1 MVTFIHVMEQTRR
14 PTISLVLPMVGKM
27 LTLLDSSRTIIVH
40 DYELDCDSEV
50 KVSSLVPL
58 QLIHTAHLTNN
69 LLNA

>member
-1 MVTFIHVMEQTRR
+1 
-14 PTISLVLPMVGKM
+14 MVGKM

-58 QLIHTAHLTNN
+58 QLIHTARLTNN
-69 LLNA
+69 LLNP

>member
-1 MVTFIHVMEQTRR
+1 MTFIHVMEQTRR

-58 QLIHTAHLTNN
+58 FTYCSFN
-69 LLNA
+69 

>member
-1 MVTFIHVMEQTRR
+1 MTFIHAMERTRR

-50 KVSSLVPL
+50 KVSSVPL
-58 QLIHTAHLTNN
+58 QLYILVN
-69 LLNA
+69 